1 MLDKAQQDFSYY
13 SHEFKDNYRKGV
25 HRLRTLLETPTQA
38 EAFAANF
45 GGVSVILGARQDQ
58 PDRNSE
64 ELYALLQ
71 GSDVIDQA
79 VLTWFTGIYT
89 ECTTADDVFGDLDR
103 CEEILANPVMSRA
116 AGASGVCAGKWVA
129 TLAGQSCNSFEDITA
144 VAASATA
151 MAAVAASWTAVA
163 AIHRGGNLSVIQQ
176 TPSAWAVFTA
186 CGSGVI
192 GPAVAD
198 LAGLDPADYADM
210 DAVVASEL
218 AMDAVVA
225 SYISIAAVYG
235 TPAAYAVW
243 KDTAYAAEA
252 MASASSVAVGKAAV
266 ELAGLD
272 PDDYA
277 DAAAVAASS
286 TAMQAVA
293 ASAVAL
299 NLCLK
304 NGTARGKL
312 AGSAHLQG
320 LYSTINSTVNNTS
333 YFDKTSAQA
342 LDSGSKRATGGTNT
356 DNTATANQSLALIQ
370 KMGSWSNGRSTTTV
384 IYHLQGGAQVHSVTT
399 STGPINSGTGVTA
412 NKICIGG
419 CKMTE
424 TGDGGC
430 WGVWIYAK

>member
-45 GGVSVILGARQDQ
+45 GGVSVILGAQQDQ

-293 ASAVAL
+293 ATSAARSAIEAS
-299 NLCLK
+299 
-304 NGTARGKL
+304 GTAKSALYNSALKQSISSIAATSSWGQRRTGKVWL
-312 AGSAHLQG
+312 ISVKQSWSGPSNHTMQHRYTLEGNSTISCTCQQCYNTDYRIDRFMDSITNYCSAGSIGNACT
-320 LYSTINSTVNNTS
+320 Y
-333 YFDKTSAQA
+333 YFIPCA
-342 LDSGSKRATGGTNT
+342 
-356 DNTATANQSLALIQ
+356 
-370 KMGSWSNGRSTTTV
+370 
-384 IYHLQGGAQVHSVTT
+384 
-399 STGPINSGTGVTA
+399 
-412 NKICIGG
+412 
-419 CKMTE
+419 
-424 TGDGGC
+424 
-430 WGVWIYAK
+430 

>member
-58 PDRNSE
+58 PDWNSE

-293 ASAVAL
+293 ATSAARSAIEAS
-299 NLCLK
+299 
-304 NGTARGKL
+304 GTAKSALFNSALKQSVSSIQATNSWTQRRAGKIWL
-312 AGSAHLQG
+312 ISVRQSWSGPSNQTMQHRYTLEG
-320 LYSTINSTVNNTS
+320 NSTISCTC
-333 YFDKTSAQA
+333 QQCH
-342 LDSGSKRATGGTNT
+342 NT
-356 DNTATANQSLALIQ
+356 DYRIDRFMDSITNYCSA
-370 KMGSWSNGRSTTTV
+370 
-384 IYHLQGGAQVHSVTT
+384 GG
-399 STGPINSGTGVTA
+399 
-412 NKICIGG
+412 IGNV
-419 CKMTE
+419 CTYYFIP
-424 TGDGGC
+424 C
-430 WGVWIYAK
+430 A